1 MGNIINKNGAINAV
15 EFNEVAVISAKHSI
29 TKDDK
34 IISSK
39 FVEIPVIDGL
49 VGYYPLNGNANDYS
63 GSGYNGTVNGATL
76 STDRFGNPNSCY
88 SFDGVNDYINL
99 NRDLLTYPE
108 NFTLSIWIY
117 NDTSMTENYARYWY
131 AGYDSNAGGIGFSL
145 YRGLAGLSEKVTFAI
160 KSANDNPYY
169 IANIICTNLAWTFL
183 TITKNGTEVK
193 VYRNGEYFNVV
204 ILDISE
210 YRRSGISTYIGGVAT
225 SSSFKGKID
234 DVRIYDRALTEKEI
248 ALLFDYGKIK
258 LEKNGLFYTK
268 EIEEI

>member
-1 MGNIINKNGAINAV
+1 VGNIINKNGAINAV

-49 VGYYPLNGNANDYS
+49 VGYYPSNGNANDYS
-63 GSGYNGTVNGATL
+63 GSGYNGTVNGAVI
-76 STDRFGNPNSCY
+76 STNRFGENGSY
-88 SFDGVNDYINL
+88 SFDGVDDYINL
-99 NRDLLTYPE
+99 NRNLLTYPE
-108 NFTLSIWIY
+108 NFTISLWVKNDENGAEGNVRIY
-117 NDTSMTENYARYWY
+117 DGGADVVS
-131 AGYDSNAGGIGFSL
+131 GYGFNIRGVEIPQSELYGFSI
-145 YRGLAGLSEKVTFAI
+145 RTTD
-160 KSANDNPYY
+160 NDLKQINFTLQDLTWT
-169 IANIICTNLAWTFL
+169 NIVCI
-183 TITKNGTEVK
+183 KNGIIMQL
-193 VYRNGEYFNVV
+193 YINGGYIGQET
-204 ILDISE
+204 LTQSE
-210 YRRSGISTYIGGVAT
+210 YRQSDMTYIGGNGT
-225 SSSFKGKID
+225 SASFKGIID

>member
-63 GSGYNGTVNGATL
+63 GSGYNGTVSGATL
-76 STDRFGNPNSCY
+76 AADRFGNADSCY
-88 SFDGVNDYINL
+88 SFDGINDYIDL
-99 NRDLLTYPE
+99 NRNLLTYPE
-108 NFTLSIWIY
+108 NFTLSIWVY
-117 NDTSMTENYARYWY
+117 NDTSGGT
-131 AGYDSNAGGIGFSL
+131 AGTLRVWDGGIGGSAGYYGFGFVKHAVANTKIAFQIKDTNNNL
-145 YRGLAGLSEKVTFAI
+145 YAYDTLSAPNLTWI
-160 KSANDNPYY
+160 NY
-169 IANIICTNLAWTFL
+169 I
-183 TITKNGTEVK
+183 ITKNGTEVK
-193 VYRNGEYFNVV
+193 IYENTV
-204 ILDISE
+204 LKSTKTL
-210 YRRSGISTYIGGVAT
+210 SISTYTVSRPTGLGGQAGGVN
-225 SSSFKGKID
+225 FKGKID